1 MTDYDPYDDEAA
13 RAEAQAGVRREQ
25 IDRRLRLLDARR
37 PPVFAKPGELD
48 PAVQKW
54 LDGYLAGHRGALILV
69 GTIGTGKT
77 WSLWKLNEMLV
88 RSGWTGRFEIAAAYE
103 IKAATDLPVNRA
115 LLSAWSEADLFA
127 IDELGA
133 QRVYDWDADALSAVI
148 DKRWQHER
156 PTLITS
162 NESKLRDLIGD
173 RAASR
178 LADGATKVE
187 FVGEDRRRKS

>member
-1 MTDYDPYDDEAA
+1 MTDYDPYDDDAA
-13 RAEAQAGVRREQ
+13 RAEAQASVRREQ
-25 IDRRLRLLDARR
+25 IDHRLRLLFSRR
-37 PPVFAKPGELD
+37 PPVFAKPGELV
-48 PAVQKW
+48 PEIRTW
-54 LDGYLAGHRGALILV
+54 LDGFLAGERGSLILV
-69 GTIGTGKT
+69 GTIGSGKT

-88 RSGWTGRFEIAAAYE
+88 RAGWTGRFEIAAAYE
-103 IKAATDLPVNRA
+103 IKAATDLPVNRT

-162 NESKLRDLIGD
+162 NEPKLRDLIGD

-187 FVGEDRRRKS
+187 FVGEDRRRNS

>member
-1 MTDYDPYDDEAA
+1 MTDYDAYDDKAALAEA
-13 RAEAQAGVRREQ
+13 RASVRREQ

-37 PPVFAKPGELD
+37 PPVFAKPGDLVPEIQ
-48 PAVQKW
+48 AW
-54 LDGYLAGHRGALILV
+54 LHGYLAGERSSLILV

-77 WSLWKLNEMLV
+77 WSLWKLNEVLIQ
-88 RSGWTGRFEIAAAYE
+88 SGWTGRFEIAAAYE
-103 IKAATDLPVNRA
+103 IKAATDLPVDRD
-115 LLSAWSEADLFA
+115 LLRVWTEADLFA

-162 NESKLRDLIGD
+162 NEPKLRDLIGD

-187 FVGEDRRRKS
+187 FVGEDRRRQS